1 MIQHLKKRVKN
12 CFFFSMTLN
21 ALVSKSLVTFK
32 MILFYMHIPNLQ
44 QARSQELFRATK
56 LSWNLDTSIN
66 IHRQHEKERSRKD
79 KNFRFFC
86 LETLKKFI
94 LNEKFYPQMTT
105 ISVFFSPNQ
114 GTQGKLGQTFLT
126 EFSVPRKRR
135 KSLKKHSGVRLV
147 YFITFSEINFHQL
160 NNSFL
165 GT

>member
-1 MIQHLKKRVKN
+1 MKYQIFEYMTSSKKDITSMIQHLKKRVKN

-44 QARSQELFRATK
+44 QARNQELFRATK
-56 LSWNLDTSIN
+56 FSWNLDTSIN

-79 KNFRFFC
+79 KNFRIFC

-105 ISVFFSPNQ
+105 ISAFFLQIRALRENQ
-114 GTQGKLGQTFLT
+114 G
-126 EFSVPRKRR
+126 
-135 KSLKKHSGVRLV
+135 KH
-147 YFITFSEINFHQL
+147 F
-160 NNSFL
+160 
-165 GT
+165 